1 MEVVLLFILILVL
14 PEVKVEVCLCC
25 TVQEETVTVTAVL
38 EFVIV
43 GIAEVV
49 EGWTSVD
56 VATATVLSVGKHG
69 YKKNISEK
77 ILILM
82 FITLL

>member
-1 MEVVLLFILILVL
+1 M
-14 PEVKVEVCLCC
+14 
-25 TVQEETVTVTAVL
+25 TAVPDFL
-38 EFVIV
+38 IV

-56 VATATVLSVGKHG
+56 MATSTVLSVGKHG
-69 YKKNISEK
+69 DKKNISEK
-77 ILILM
+77 ILILV